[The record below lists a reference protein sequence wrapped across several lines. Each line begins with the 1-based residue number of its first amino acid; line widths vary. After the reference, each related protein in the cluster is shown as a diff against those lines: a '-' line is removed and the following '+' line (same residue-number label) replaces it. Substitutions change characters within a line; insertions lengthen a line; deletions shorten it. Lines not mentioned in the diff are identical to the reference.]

1 MRANVKA
8 ELLAPAGNREA
19 FFGALNAG
27 ADAVYLAGTRFGA
40 RAYAE
45 NFTET
50 ELLECIRYG
59 HLLGK
64 KVYLAVNTLL
74 KERELEEL
82 SEYIRPMYE
91 EGVDAVIVQDFGV
104 LHVLRERFP
113 TLQLH
118 ASTQMSTCSRHG
130 AELLKDMGVSRIV
143 PARELSLQE
152 LREIRNSVD
161 IELET
166 FVHGAMCYCY
176 SGQCLFSSIL
186 GGRSGNRGRC
196 AQPCRLPYSVDA
208 RGTARGKGC
217 ASGGEGYYLSMKDLC
232 SVEHLPAL
240 IASGIDSFKIEGR
253 MKKPEYVAGV
263 TATYRKYVDVCY
275 ELRERYGEEA
285 AERYRVERSDLERL
299 HGLYVRCNP
308 QDGYFFRQNG
318 REMITL
324 TAPGYSA
331 GDEAT
336 FDDVRD
342 LYLKGKKRLPV
353 DFKAVLRKG
362 EPAALQLTHD
372 DVSVTIYG
380 QTVEEAKSQPVTE
393 ENVKRQLGRLGDCA
407 FAVKSMEL
415 AVDEDVFYPLKQL
428 NELRRQAVEALERQI
443 LGRSSGQENADFVAK
458 TPLFLKE
465 NEKNAGNRSESAV
478 AEEGIGSQG
487 RIGTQGRTLAEGR
500 IGTEER
506 TGTKVRIGTEER
518 TLAEGRIGTEERT
531 GTKVRIGAEE
541 RTMVEG
547 RLGAEQCGW
556 AVSLSTPG
564 QWKTLQEWCGRHPAA
579 EPDVVYLPGDVV
591 LNDPAAAAEACRPF
605 RRCQFLLALPYVF
618 RSRDAGYADGILSL
632 TAEGNGTFS
641 GVLVRSVDEL
651 GYFAKRSG
659 TGLIHLDAGV
669 YVWNSGAAK
678 QLSPLADSLCIPY
691 ELRASEQG
699 QLLQHGQGQVFEK
712 IVYGRI
718 PMMVTANCIRRT
730 ALGWCAAEGRDQG
743 FHDGRGA
750 KGRNPGHS
758 GGCGTEGWEL
768 SLTDRYGKRF
778 PVVTDC
784 AHCTNVIYNSLP
796 LSLYGEREKW
806 MGKARL
812 RLDFTIEGGGEMTS
826 VLNAFLLGDDLRL
839 PERTTGH
846 EKRGVE

>member
-59 HLLGK
+59 RLLGK

-82 SEYIRPMYE
+82 PEYVRPMYE

-113 TLQLH
+113 KLQLH

-130 AELLKDMGVSRIV
+130 AELLKDLGVSRIV

-152 LREIRNSVD
+152 LREIRDSVD
-161 IELET
+161 VEIET

-196 AQPCRLPYSVDA
+196 AQPCRLPYSVDV
-208 RGTARGKGC
+208 RGTAREKGC
-217 ASGGEGYYLSMKDLC
+217 ASGKEGYYLSMKDLC

-263 TATYRKYVDVCY
+263 TATYRKYVDLCY

-299 HGLYVRCNP
+299 HGLYVRSEP

-324 TAPGYSA
+324 TASGYSA

-336 FDDVRD
+336 FDDVRA
-342 LYLKGKKRLPV
+342 LYLKEKKRLPV
-353 DFKAVLRKG
+353 DFKAVFRKG

-372 DVSVTIYG
+372 DVSVMIYG

-407 FAVKSMEL
+407 FAVKGMEL
-415 AVDEDVFYPLKQL
+415 TVDEDVFYPLKQL

-443 LGRSSGQENADFVAK
+443 LGRRGGQENADFVAK
-458 TPLFLKE
+458 IPFFLKE
-465 NEKNAGNRSESAV
+465 GEKNAGNRSESAMN
-478 AEEGIGSQG
+478 
-487 RIGTQGRTLAEGR
+487 
-500 IGTEER
+500 
-506 TGTKVRIGTEER
+506 K
-518 TLAEGRIGTEERT
+518 
-531 GTKVRIGAEE
+531 
-541 RTMVEG
+541 G
-547 RLGAEQCGW
+547 RLGAERCGW

-579 EPDVVYLPGDVV
+579 GPAVVYLPGDIA
-591 LNDPAAAAEACRPF
+591 LKDPATAAEACLPF
-605 RRCQFLLALPYVF
+605 RRSRFLLALPYVF
-618 RSRDAGYADGILSL
+618 RSRDAGYVERILSL
-632 TAEGNGTFS
+632 TAEENGAFS

-651 GYFAKRSG
+651 GYFAKRSK
-659 TGLIHLDAGV
+659 TGLLHLDAGV

-678 QLSPLADSLCIPY
+678 KLSPLADSLCIPY
-691 ELRASEQG
+691 ELRAQEQG
-699 QLLQHGQGQVFEK
+699 QLLQNSPGLVFEK
-712 IVYGRI
+712 VVYGRI

-730 ALGWCAAEGRDQG
+730 ALGWCAAEGR
-743 FHDGRGA
+743 
-750 KGRNPGHS
+750 
-758 GGCGTEGWEL
+758 EL
-768 SLTDRYGKRF
+768 TLTDRYGKRF

-806 MGKARL
+806 RGKVRL
-812 RLDFTIEGGGEMTS
+812 RLDFTIEDGGEMTS

-839 PERTTGH
+839 PERTAGH